1 MYQLVVMTDGWNE
14 RPFEEFYSTI
24 PKQQI
29 QFPSVTVCPAG
40 KMQRV
45 ISILTINKLVMG
57 TCIKKNKKII
67 PLKSYQLI
75 DILEIVY
82 YKLLSDRNW
91 RENNYNWA
99 CFYSNKIL

>member
-29 QFPSVTVCPAG
+29 QFPSVTVCPSG

-45 ISILTINKLVMG
+45 FSILTINKLVMG
-57 TCIKKNKKII
+57 TFIKKI
-67 PLKSYQLI
+67 PKNNP
-75 DILEIVY
+75 LEI
-82 YKLLSDRNW
+82 LPID
-91 RENNYNWA
+91 
-99 CFYSNKIL
+99 

>member
-45 ISILTINKLVMG
+45 FLILTI
-57 TCIKKNKKII
+57 
-67 PLKSYQLI
+67 
-75 DILEIVY
+75 
-82 YKLLSDRNW
+82 
-91 RENNYNWA
+91 NNYNWA
-99 CFYSNKIL
+99 CFYSNKIF